1 MRRHYDWKYMRDLL
15 EKTKNLQREDWVEV
29 SIWADIIVW
38 FPGETE
44 KDFLETY
51 NLVKD
56 WLITKV
62 HAFPFSPHKFWE
74 SVPAGNFENQV
85 WDKEK
90 KERMW
95 ELEAIADSVRDD
107 FIDRNIWKRFEVLI
121 EVVKEEDWKTRWKGW
136 TENYIE
142 ADDKTFDILE
152 WEIAKNNIV
161 IGILK

>member
-1 MRRHYDWKYMRDLL
+1 
-15 EKTKNLQREDWVEV
+15 
-29 SIWADIIVW
+29 
-38 FPGETE
+38 
-44 KDFLETY
+44 
-51 NLVKD
+51 
-56 WLITKV
+56 
-62 HAFPFSPHKFWE
+62 
-74 SVPAGNFENQV
+74 
-85 WDKEK
+85 
-90 KERMW
+90 MW